1 MRSIFAG
8 IIDYAGLFP
17 PASSSMEAAVI
28 AYASYRTGP
37 HRELLGRFV
46 VTASRLEEMAD
57 AVASTDSAGGEG
69 PWPLTVVMASN
80 LPDEAAAVQ
89 RFRDQWPEQQ
99 FRIDSFEAKVA
110 SAGQVPIVLQQLP
123 VVAEVFLELPVDG
136 SIASAAEAVARNR
149 RFAKVRTGGTST
161 DSFPTSEE
169 LTRFLMAVTR
179 QRGPFKATAGLHH
192 AYRGRYRLTY
202 EPDAPTG
209 MMFGF
214 IPLLMAT
221 GFLLKDTPPQAM
233 VAAIRQAAEGE
244 RALSPGVIGT
254 VINAA
259 TAGPGDERRDQ
270 ARSAL
275 EELSPRELEVAVEV
289 GRGLSNAEIAAKLY
303 QSLATVKATITRV
316 LAKLGCTNRTQVA
329 ILVHDARY
337 LDE

>member
-110 SAGQVPIVLQQLP
+110 SAGQVPIVLQQ
-123 VVAEVFLELPVDG
+123 
-136 SIASAAEAVARNR
+136 
-149 RFAKVRTGGTST
+149 
-161 DSFPTSEE
+161 
-169 LTRFLMAVTR
+169 
-179 QRGPFKATAGLHH
+179 
-192 AYRGRYRLTY
+192 
-202 EPDAPTG
+202 
-209 MMFGF
+209 
-214 IPLLMAT
+214 
-221 GFLLKDTPPQAM
+221 
-233 VAAIRQAAEGE
+233 
-244 RALSPGVIGT
+244 
-254 VINAA
+254 
-259 TAGPGDERRDQ
+259 
-270 ARSAL
+270 
-275 EELSPRELEVAVEV
+275 
-289 GRGLSNAEIAAKLY
+289 
-303 QSLATVKATITRV
+303 
-316 LAKLGCTNRTQVA
+316 
-329 ILVHDARY
+329 
-337 LDE
+337 

>member
-1 MRSIFAG
+1 MEERIRLVVVDDDALVR
-8 IIDYAGLFP
+8 AGLRMMLGG
-17 PASSSMEAAVI
+17 PAS
-28 AYASYRTGP
+28 G
-37 HRELLGRFV
+37 
-46 VTASRLEEMAD
+46 
-57 AVASTDSAGGEG
+57 
-69 PWPLTVVMASN
+69 
-80 LPDEAAAVQ
+80 
-89 RFRDQWPEQQ
+89 
-99 FRIDSFEAKVA
+99 FE
-110 SAGQVPIVLQQLP
+110 
-123 VVAEVFLELPVDG
+123 VVAEGSDG
-136 SIASAAEAVARNR
+136 AEAVGLVEQHRPDLVLMDIRMPGTDGITATR
-149 RFAKVRTGGTST
+149 RVLEVA
-161 DSFPTSEE
+161 
-169 LTRFLMAVTR
+169 
-179 QRGPFKATAGLHH
+179 
-192 AYRGRYRLTY
+192 
-202 EPDAPTG
+202 DAPKVVMLTTFHSDDLVMEALRAG
-209 MMFGF
+209 
-214 IPLLMAT
+214 AHS
-221 GFLLKDTPPQAM
+221 FLLKDTPPQAM